1 VVAAL
6 LTADT
11 LRLVY
16 EFTRSHR
23 TLRWRLLESSS
34 VSYGKAT
41 LYLPVIDLL
50 KAYFG
55 IEDRDD
61 ARRTREKVIGKLL
74 ILDEALGPAAPAFLF
89 YIMGAYDQAL
99 AMSEALGMRPLQAH
113 CHLGLGTL
121 YAKVGRQEQTRAELA
136 TAIELY
142 QSMEMTCWLTQAETA
157 LAGMVAP
164 AGVADPVTG
173 VKPRRRSRKKR
184 MS

>member
-74 ILDEALGPAAPAFLF
+74 ILDEALRPTAPAFLF

-99 AMSEALGMRPLQAH
+99 AMSEA
-113 CHLGLGTL
+113 LGTL